1 LTMKSGV
8 ECEYFL
14 ISPDGN
20 SIADPRDTQSKPCYD
35 QSALMRRYDLI
46 KEICDCMIEMG
57 WGPYQNDHEDANG
70 QFEMNWDYSDCLK
83 TADRHTFFKYM
94 VKTIAEKHGLRAT
107 FMPKPFENLTGN
119 GCHAHISV
127 WDGKKNKFLDNSN
140 NLGLSKM
147 AYNFLGGVIKHASSL
162 SAFFNPTINSY
173 RRINAPPTKSGA
185 SWSPSSISYTGNNR
199 THMIRIPDP
208 GRFELRLMDGSAN
221 PYLLQA
227 GVLAA
232 GINGIR
238 KRVNP
243 GKPLFCN
250 MYTDHKKYPN
260 LKKLPNTLE
269 ESLDMLNSNTI
280 LKNAFGK
287 DVLNSYL
294 KLKNSEIWKWK
305 NWEISW
311 SLSKQSSSEK
321 NIKILLVH
329 GFGASKNHWR
339 HNQDFLGKFSNC
351 FAIDLLGFGKS
362 SQPSALLNYEPDKEN
377 SIKYSFDLWGNQIS
391 TFCAEVIKS
400 PVYLVGNSIGGV
412 IALKAAEILKD
423 NCKGIILIDCAQR
436 TMDDKRLKKS
446 DILMNL
452 LRPVLKT
459 IVRQRLISNTL
470 FTRAA
475 NPKVIKRILEQAY
488 PSGKNI
494 DKELIEILYQP
505 SQRKN
510 SKEAFRG
517 FINLFDDYLATDLFD
532 KVNAPIQLIWGEKDP
547 WESLNEAKEWKNK
560 FRNIKRLD
568 VIKNAGHCPHDEEPE
583 ETNKLICEF
592 LQETK

>member
-1 LTMKSGV
+1 MSKNLFKIAKEKKIKYFLISFVDLFGVLRSKLVPAHAIKEMQESGAGFAGFAAWLDMTPADSDMFGIPDPDSLIQLPWNKEVGWLASDLWMNGKPVDASPRIMLKKQIKKLSKQGLTMKSGV

-127 WDGKKNKFLDNSN
+127 WDGKKNKFLDKSN

-227 GVLAA
+227 SVLAA
-232 GINGIR
+232 GINGI
-238 KRVNP
+238 KNKIDP
-243 GKPLFCN
+243 GKPLNCN
-250 MYTDHKKYPN
+250 MYEDFAKYPN
-260 LKKLPNTLE
+260 LPKLPDELDQSLSQLKQNKEMNDAFGADVINSYIKLRSTEIKEFNNIERFDKSKPITKWERQNTL
-269 ESLDMLNSNTI
+269 
-280 LKNAFGK
+280 
-287 DVLNSYL
+287 
-294 KLKNSEIWKWK
+294 
-305 NWEISW
+305 
-311 SLSKQSSSEK
+311 
-321 NIKILLVH
+321 
-329 GFGASKNHWR
+329 
-339 HNQDFLGKFSNC
+339 
-351 FAIDLLGFGKS
+351 
-362 SQPSALLNYEPDKEN
+362 
-377 SIKYSFDLWGNQIS
+377 
-391 TFCAEVIKS
+391 
-400 PVYLVGNSIGGV
+400 
-412 IALKAAEILKD
+412 
-423 NCKGIILIDCAQR
+423 DC
-436 TMDDKRLKKS
+436 
-446 DILMNL
+446 
-452 LRPVLKT
+452 
-459 IVRQRLISNTL
+459 
-470 FTRAA
+470 
-475 NPKVIKRILEQAY
+475 
-488 PSGKNI
+488 
-494 DKELIEILYQP
+494 
-505 SQRKN
+505 
-510 SKEAFRG
+510 
-517 FINLFDDYLATDLFD
+517 
-532 KVNAPIQLIWGEKDP
+532 
-547 WESLNEAKEWKNK
+547 
-560 FRNIKRLD
+560 
-568 VIKNAGHCPHDEEPE
+568 
-583 ETNKLICEF
+583 
-592 LQETK
+592 